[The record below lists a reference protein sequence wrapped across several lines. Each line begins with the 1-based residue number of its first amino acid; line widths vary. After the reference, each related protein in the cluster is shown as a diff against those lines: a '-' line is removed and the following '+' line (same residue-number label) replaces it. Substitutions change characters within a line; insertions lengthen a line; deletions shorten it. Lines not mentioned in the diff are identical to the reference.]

1 MTATGCVLFAKRL
14 ERGRF
19 VWPQATSGSGFADA
33 SPVIDAAGGHRLAA
47 AGAHLGAAAVGVTCE
62 ILLHNFFRADE
73 DANAQSSCDT
83 PRMSVATLPDLNA
96 LPADALRAL
105 ILAQHEQL
113 ISREREIEH
122 LQLLLAKLHRMQF
135 GRKSEKLQR
144 QIEQLEL
151 RLEELESH
159 RSEKE
164 CNAAEPASVI
174 ASSTPTATKPTRR
187 ALPDHL
193 PRQTRRHEPKET
205 VCPQCQGEL
214 RKLGEDVS
222 EMLEYVPASFVVIRH
237 VRTKLSCTKCD
248 CIVQAEAPSRPIERG
263 VAGPGLL
270 AHVLVSKYCDHLPLY
285 RQSEMYA
292 RQDVEL
298 ERSTLADWVGST
310 SRLLQPLVEAL
321 RRYVT
326 AADKLHADDTPV
338 PVLSPGNGKTKT
350 GRLWTY
356 VRDDR
361 PAGDSAAPAVWFAY
375 SPDRKGEHPERH
387 LEKFRGTLQADA
399 YAGFNQLYEN
409 GRIQQAACWAHVR
422 RKFYDLEQAHAS
434 PVAREALVRIGA
446 LYGIEE
452 TIRGKP
458 PDERRAVR
466 QAQSKPLLDF
476 LRQWFEAT
484 LSKLS
489 RKSETT
495 VAIRYAL
502 SRWDALTRYI
512 EDGHI
517 EIDNNAAERSL
528 RGVALGRKNYLFAG
542 SDTGGE
548 RAAVIYSLIGS
559 AKLTG
564 LDPEA
569 YLREVLTR
577 IADHPINRIEELLPW
592 NIGSTPAE
600 VST

>member
-1 MTATGCVLFAKRL
+1 M
-14 ERGRF
+14 
-19 VWPQATSGSGFADA
+19 S
-33 SPVIDAAGGHRLAA
+33 
-47 AGAHLGAAAVGVTCE
+47 AV
-62 ILLHNFFRADE
+62 A
-73 DANAQSSCDT
+73 
-83 PRMSVATLPDLNA
+83 LPDLNA
-96 LPADALRAL
+96 LPVDALRAL

-122 LQLLLAKLHRMQF
+122 QQLQLAKLQRMQF
-135 GRKSEKLQR
+135 GRKSEKLER

-151 RLEELESH
+151 RLEELESK
-159 RSEKE
+159 RSEQ
-164 CNAAEPASVI
+164 EPNTPAPAPVTASAIPV
-174 ASSTPTATKPTRR
+174 TKPTRR

-205 VCPQCQGEL
+205 VCPECQGEL

-222 EMLEYVPASFVVIRH
+222 EMLEYVPASFVVIRQ
-237 VRTKLSCTKCD
+237 VRPKLSCTKCD
-248 CIVQAEAPSRPIERG
+248 CIVQADAPSRPIARG
-263 VAGPGLL
+263 LAGPGLL

-285 RQSEMYA
+285 RQSEIYA

-298 ERSTLADWVGST
+298 ERSTLADWVGGSA
-310 SRLLQPLVEAL
+310 RLLQPLVEAL

-338 PVLSPGNGKTKT
+338 PVLAPGQGKTKT

-361 PAGDSAAPAVWFAY
+361 PAGDTAPPPVWFAY

-399 YAGFNQLYEN
+399 YAGFNQLYED

-452 TIRGKP
+452 QIRGMP
-458 PDERRAVR
+458 PSERHAVR
-466 QAQSKPLLDF
+466 QAQAQPLLDS

-512 EDGHI
+512 KDGHI

-548 RAAVIYSLIGS
+548 RAAAIYSLIGS
-559 AKLTG
+559 AKLNG

-569 YLREVLTR
+569 YLRKVLTR
-577 IADHPINRIEELLPW
+577 IADHPINRVDELLPW
-592 NIGSTPAE
+592 NFKSTPE
-600 VST
+600 DVST